1 MSKGKGSIN
10 YEGSGASHSVV
21 NSGVDPKRDTDY
33 VFYELTRSICP
44 ECRRVIDGHILIRDN
59 KVYLR
64 KRLVFIAFTGICIWA
79 FSDKRK
85 ADFEAAA
92 LLPFSDEADHEGTK
106 K

>member
-1 MSKGKGSIN
+1 MDIDIN
-10 YEGSGASHSVV
+10 
-21 NSGVDPKRDTDY
+21 
-33 VFYELTRSICP
+33 
-44 ECRRVIDGHILIRDN
+44 ILRAIST
-59 KVYLR
+59 L
-64 KRLVFIAFTGICIWA
+64 LVFIAFTGICIWA